1 MADDRYGAC
10 DNPRCE
16 GVDEAGK
23 DIIEGGY
30 NTKKKKGWKLDVKH
44 IGTL

>member
-10 DNPRCE
+10 GNPRCE

-23 DIIEGGY
+23 DIIEEGY
-30 NTKKKKGWKLDVKH
+30 NTKKKRLE
-44 IGTL
+44 T